1 MDYESLLEL
10 AKKRRTI
17 RKLKADPIPDE
28 YVDKIIEVAR
38 WAPSGANSQP
48 WEFIIVKDHELRNS
62 IINLIQ
68 EYNKL
73 SHKME
78 LVREPELR
86 FHWTA
91 AGYGRAPVFI
101 ILCGDPRTKEA
112 YPLAATLNQGE
123 SHLISS
129 LASAFLY
136 MQLAATTLGLG
147 SQWVSVIAHPYVQSL
162 TKDLL
167 GVPQELKFYDMLAV
181 GYPDIEPKPRWVRA
195 KDDMVHHDHYDRA
208 RFKTEGKVKEYI
220 VDLRQKYTG

>member
-48 WEFIIVKDHELRNS
+48 WEFIVVKDHELRKS
-62 IINLIQ
+62 IVNLIQ
-68 EYNKL
+68 EYDKL

-112 YPLAATLNQGE
+112 YPLSATLNQGE

-136 MQLAATTLGLG
+136 MTLAAISISRL
-147 SQWVSVIAHPYVQSL
+147 
-162 TKDLL
+162 
-167 GVPQELKFYDMLAV
+167 V
-181 GYPDIEPKPRWVRA
+181 G
-195 KDDMVHHDHYDRA
+195 
-208 RFKTEGKVKEYI
+208 
-220 VDLRQKYTG
+220 